1 MAARN
6 PGNRSHGII
15 SRGPHQT
22 GANCG
27 AKTLDAK
34 TATPRP
40 KQFHFAATA
49 KKLR

>member
-1 MAARN
+1 MAARS

-22 GANCG
+22 DADY
-27 AKTLDAK
+27 DAK